1 MLSNEVPN
9 AVGALISALKDPNS
23 RDRFY
28 AVRSLGTSADPRS
41 LAPLLALF
49 RTPTWNFVTSWP
61 ILQYSAQN
69 SPFCSITARS
79 PAITVAVVS
88 SGASCA

>member
-1 MLSNEVPN
+1 VLSNEVPN

-49 RTPTWNFVTSWP
+49 RTPTWNFVTLWP
-61 ILQYSAQN
+61 IL
-69 SPFCSITARS
+69 PT
-79 PAITVAVVS
+79 PVVTFQS
-88 SGASCA
+88 YLRRWIIPKWSEH